1 MKRWMALA
9 ACASLAAMTGVWTAC
24 SGDSTPGGDGGPDA
38 TTDGEGI
45 DAVTSDSGSDVVAQS
60 DGCTPI
66 EGGLACDPGHVTC
79 GGTSC
84 DLTKQFCCIADAGN
98 TCTNYPPD
106 SGPPPKNSC
115 TGQTKVLCDE
125 AADCPS
131 GQICCG
137 FVGSTGG
144 FTTSCAA
151 SCGTG
156 IQFCRGS
163 AECTSDSCVA
173 QTCRGESVETC
184 GSFCP

>member
-1 MKRWMALA
+1 
-9 ACASLAAMTGVWTAC
+9 MTGVWTAC

-45 DAVTSDSGSDVVAQS
+45 DVVVSDSGSDVVTKP

-66 EGGLACDPGHVTC
+66 DGGLACDPGHVTC

-84 DLTKQFCCIADAGN
+84 DLTKQFCCITDAGAGN
-98 TCTNYPPD
+98 TCTTYPPD

-115 TGQTKVLCDE
+115 TGETKVLCDE

-131 GQICCG
+131 GQVCCG
-137 FVGSTGG
+137 FVGASGG
-144 FTTSCAA
+144 FATSCAA

-184 GSFCP
+184 GAFCP